1 MVDSD
6 GVGYRVRTPV
16 GRFYDQVVL
25 RHPWL
30 ISLIMLASVFAMAM
44 QIPNFKLDASADS
57 LVLESDKDLYY
68 FQLVTRRYGSENFL
82 FITYE
87 PESDPFSPQT
97 FKQLSTLKT
106 QLETLPRVKSVITI
120 LDVPLLKQPDQSGF
134 GSLLELKTLRDENVD
149 IKEARLELVDS
160 PIYRDLLISRDG
172 ELLALQVN
180 LIENEKYQ
188 HLLRRRNDL
197 RATRIVRELSADE
210 QLELQLV
217 TEEVRAMTATE
228 MDVLQQDIEAI
239 REILY
244 RHEGAKVHLGGLPM
258 IAADLI
264 RFVENDLQVF
274 GTGVFLFLITV
285 LTIIFRKLR
294 WVVLPLLCC
303 TVTGIIMLGLLALL
317 DWRPTVVSSNFISL
331 LLIITMSLAI
341 HLVVRYREIIAEYP
355 HCDHLTAI
363 FLTVSTM
370 ARPCLYT
377 SLTTMVAFGSLY
389 VSGIRPVI
397 DFGIMMTVGVGVA
410 LVVTFLVFPTSLALL
425 RKGGEDKRP
434 KDGSAYTE
442 RLAVFTLEHGHFILG
457 AALLLVL
464 LSGVGLTKLR
474 VENRFID
481 YFRESTEIYQGM
493 KLIDERLGGTTPLDV
508 VLDAEGLDPF
518 AVSPTQPI
526 VPEPTSSSE
535 EQPLESMFDEYE
547 DENDLNT
554 KEEDLD
560 EFSDLDWEFEDSAE
574 INNAT
579 TANDYWFTT
588 SQLDRVVQLHEHL
601 ESLPET
607 GKVLSVA
614 TLMKLGRDLK
624 GGEPL
629 SAFDLNFMRN
639 KLPDDIQSVL
649 LKPYLSDDGNQIR
662 ISMRVMESDPN
673 LKREVLI
680 NKIRDYLTNEMGL
693 QEEQIHFTNMIV
705 LYNNLL
711 QSLFKSQI
719 LTLGFVFLSIL
730 LMFAFLFNSVFI
742 AAVAILPNLLT
753 AALVLGAMGWLNI
766 PLDIMTITIAA
777 ISVGIGVDHTIHYI
791 HRFRQEF
798 PKDYQYE
805 TTIKR
810 CHGSIGKAIFYTSIT
825 IILGFSILVL
835 SNFIPTIYF
844 GLFTGAAMLFSLL
857 AALTLLPRLLILF
870 KPFRVKRLDGI
881 G

>member
-6 GVGYRVRTPV
+6 SVGYRVRTPI

-30 ISLIMLASVFAMAM
+30 FILIIVSTVLAMAM

-87 PESDPFSPQT
+87 PHGEPFSQET
-97 FKQLSTLKT
+97 FTQLSSLKT
-106 QLETLPRVKSVITI
+106 KLESLQRVESVVTI
-120 LDVPLLKQPDQSGF
+120 LDVPLLKQPGETGF
-134 GSLLELKTLRDENVD
+134 ASLLELKTLRDENVD
-149 IKEARLELVDS
+149 IEKARLELIDS
-160 PIYRDLLISRDG
+160 PIYRDLLISGDG

-180 LIENEKYQ
+180 LVENENYQ
-188 HLLRRRNDL
+188 SLLRRRNDL
-197 RATRIVRELSADE
+197 RATRLVRELTAE
-210 QLELQLV
+210 ETLELELV
-217 TEEVRAMTATE
+217 SEEVRAMTATE
-228 MDVLQQDIEAI
+228 MDILQQDIEAV
-239 REILY
+239 REIL
-244 RHEGAKVHLGGLPM
+244 REHQGAKVHLGGLPM

-274 GTGVFLFLITV
+274 GAGVFLFLVTV

-303 TVTGIIMLGLLALL
+303 AVTGIIMLGLLALL

-410 LVVTFLVFPTSLALL
+410 LIVTFLVFPASLALL
-425 RKGGEDKRP
+425 KKGGEDKR
-434 KDGSAYTE
+434 KRDGSAYTE
-442 RLAVFTLEHGHFILG
+442 RLAVFTLDNGHFILG
-457 AALLLVL
+457 AALLLVV

-481 YFRESTEIYQGM
+481 YFRDSTEIYQGM
-493 KLIDERLGGTTPLDV
+493 KLIDERLGGTTPLDI

-518 AVSPTQPI
+518 AVSKTSPI
-526 VPEPTSSSE
+526 APDFNALPQEQSLE
-535 EQPLESMFDEYE
+535 EMFDEYGGTPN
-547 DENDLNT
+547 DEV
-554 KEEDLD
+554 EEFD
-560 EFSDLDWEFEDSAE
+560 EFSELDWELEGSEETQDTGA
-574 INNAT
+574 AQ
-579 TANDYWFTT
+579 DYWFTT
-588 SQLDRVVQLHEHL
+588 TQLDRVVQLHDYL

-639 KLPDDIQSVL
+639 KLPEEVQSVL
-649 LKPYLSDDGNQIR
+649 LTPFLSDDGNQIR

-673 LKREVLI
+673 LKREALI
-680 NKIRDYLTNEMGL
+680 NKIYDYLINEMEL

-711 QSLFKSQI
+711 QSLFTSQI
-719 LTLGFVFLSIL
+719 LTLGFVFLSIAM
-730 LMFAFLFNSVFI
+730 MFAFLFNSVFV
-742 AAVAILPNLLT
+742 AAVAILPNVLT

-791 HRFRQEF
+791 HRFRQEY
-798 PKDYQYE
+798 PKDYLYE
-805 TTIKR
+805 EAIKR

-857 AALTLLPRLLILF
+857 AALTLLPRLLIMF
-870 KPFRVKRLDGI
+870 KPFRPPRTEI
-881 G
+881 RS

>member
-6 GVGYRVRTPV
+6 SVGYRVRTPI

-30 ISLIMLASVFAMAM
+30 FILIIVSTVLAMAM

-87 PESDPFSPQT
+87 PHGEPFSQET
-97 FKQLSTLKT
+97 FTQLSSLKT
-106 QLETLPRVKSVITI
+106 KLESLQRVESVVTI
-120 LDVPLLKQPDQSGF
+120 LDVPLLKQPGATGF
-134 GSLLELKTLRDENVD
+134 ASLLELKTLRDENVD
-149 IKEARLELVDS
+149 IEKARLELIDS
-160 PIYRDLLISRDG
+160 PIYRDLLISGDG

-180 LIENEKYQ
+180 LVENENYQ
-188 HLLRRRNDL
+188 SLLRRRNDL
-197 RATRIVRELSADE
+197 RATRLVRELTAE
-210 QLELQLV
+210 ETLELELV
-217 TEEVRAMTATE
+217 SEEVRAMTATE
-228 MDVLQQDIEAI
+228 MDILQQDIEAV
-239 REILY
+239 REIL
-244 RHEGAKVHLGGLPM
+244 REHQGAKVHLGGLPM

-274 GTGVFLFLITV
+274 GAGVFLFLVTV

-303 TVTGIIMLGLLALL
+303 AVTGIIMLGLLALL

-410 LVVTFLVFPTSLALL
+410 LIVTFLVFPASLALL
-425 RKGGEDKRP
+425 KKGGEDKR
-434 KDGSAYTE
+434 KRDGSAYTE
-442 RLAVFTLEHGHFILG
+442 RLAVFTLDNGHFILG
-457 AALLLVL
+457 AALLLVV

-481 YFRESTEIYQGM
+481 YFRDSTEIYQGM
-493 KLIDERLGGTTPLDV
+493 KLIDERLGGTTPLDI

-518 AVSPTQPI
+518 AVSKTSPI
-526 VPEPTSSSE
+526 APDFNALPQEQSLE
-535 EQPLESMFDEYE
+535 EMFDEYGGTPN
-547 DENDLNT
+547 DEV
-554 KEEDLD
+554 EEFD
-560 EFSDLDWEFEDSAE
+560 EFSELDWELEGSEETQDTGA
-574 INNAT
+574 AQ
-579 TANDYWFTT
+579 DYWFTT
-588 SQLDRVVQLHEHL
+588 TQLDRVVQLHDYL

-639 KLPDDIQSVL
+639 KLPEEVQSVL
-649 LKPYLSDDGNQIR
+649 LTPFLSDDGNQIR

-680 NKIRDYLTNEMGL
+680 NKIYDYLINEMEL

-711 QSLFKSQI
+711 QSLFTSQI
-719 LTLGFVFLSIL
+719 LTLGFVFLSIAM
-730 LMFAFLFNSVFI
+730 MFAFLFNSVFV
-742 AAVAILPNLLT
+742 AAVAILPNVLT

-791 HRFRQEF
+791 HRFRQEY
-798 PKDYQYE
+798 PKDYLYE
-805 TTIKR
+805 EAIKR

-857 AALTLLPRLLILF
+857 AALTLLPRLLIMF
-870 KPFRVKRLDGI
+870 KPFRPPRTEI
-881 G
+881 RS